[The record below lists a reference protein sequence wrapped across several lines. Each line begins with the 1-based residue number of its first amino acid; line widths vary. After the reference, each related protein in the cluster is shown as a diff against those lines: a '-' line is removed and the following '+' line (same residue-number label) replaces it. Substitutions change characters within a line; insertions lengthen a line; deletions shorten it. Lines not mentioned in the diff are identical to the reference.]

1 MEKKVEGKYRKRR
14 RSSLAEHRRRGREVN
29 KNVCSGEN
37 FVFLMMPDLMLLYL
51 KINIHQKKKKVHQQR
66 ASTPH
71 TWEIFSPISRRHFL
85 LSGVCKP

>member
-29 KNVCSGEN
+29 KNVCLGEN

-51 KINIHQKKKKVHQQR
+51 KINIHQKKKSPPAACKY
-66 ASTPH
+66 TTYLGNIFPH
-71 TWEIFSPISRRHFL
+71 F
-85 LSGVCKP
+85 

>member
-29 KNVCSGEN
+29 KNVCLGEN

-51 KINIHQKKKKVHQQR
+51 KINIHQKKKKSPP
-66 ASTPH
+66 AACKYTTYLGNIFPH
-71 TWEIFSPISRRHFL
+71 F
-85 LSGVCKP
+85 

>member
-29 KNVCSGEN
+29 KNVCLGEN

-51 KINIHQKKKKVHQQR
+51 KISINTKKISPPAACKDTTYLGNIF
-66 ASTPH
+66 PH
-71 TWEIFSPISRRHFL
+71 F
-85 LSGVCKP
+85 